1 MTKQEFE
8 SELSVYDCN
17 ADIIISDTDYKVIE
31 FVYNFYPTLSD
42 VYGKQEIAGI
52 YTFGGMAVI
61 NDMFARAKEAQKYEQ
76 AIASCKGE
84 LNRLLREY
92 ATLKDYHSKVASI

>member
-42 VYGKQEIAGI
+42 VHGKQ
-52 YTFGGMAVI
+52 T
-61 NDMFARAKEAQKYEQ
+61 
-76 AIASCKGE
+76 CKI
-84 LNRLLREY
+84 LC
-92 ATLKDYHSKVASI
+92 T